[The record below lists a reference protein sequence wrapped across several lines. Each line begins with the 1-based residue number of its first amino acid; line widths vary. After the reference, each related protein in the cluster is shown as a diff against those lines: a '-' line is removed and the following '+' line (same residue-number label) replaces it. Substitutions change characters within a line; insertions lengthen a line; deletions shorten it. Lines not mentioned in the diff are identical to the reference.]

1 MKLTASPFDPQTGE
15 LLPVYRDA
23 YLRGDLS
30 KASARA
36 VEEYLR
42 RDADQAHDT
51 LTRWHQI
58 QNEAEEAAPS
68 WVRRQI
74 LHIQA
79 EPLRFR
85 RRATSLVAGAAL
97 VGGMVFA
104 GTNLPNNSLPT
115 DNLPTADATAELV
128 APATE
133 AASAIRMVTLKGR
146 ILDKS
151 GKPLIGATVLQKGTR
166 FGVSTDANGNYTMRV
181 PAGQQTLVYGYGGY
195 QDQELQ
201 VQNAAPTDVTLTPR
215 SKQRRWL
222 FF

>member
-1 MKLTASPFDPQTGE
+1 M
-15 LLPVYRDA
+15 YRDA

-58 QNEAEEAAPS
+58 QNEAQEAAPS

-79 EPLRFR
+79 EPQRFR
-85 RRATSLVAGAAL
+85 RRAAGLVTCAAL

-104 GTNLPNNSLPT
+104 GTNLPNNNLPT
-115 DNLPTADATAELV
+115 DNLPMVETTDLTL
-128 APATE
+128 APAAE
-133 AASAIRMVTLKGR
+133 AASAIRMVTVKGR
-146 ILDKS
+146 IMGHD
-151 GKPLIGATVLQKGTR
+151 GQPLVGATVLQKGTR
-166 FGVSTDANGNYTMRV
+166 FGVSTDASGTYTMRV

-201 VQNAAPTDVTLTPR
+201 VQNSAQANVTLTPR
-215 SKQRRWL
+215 AKQRRW
-222 FF
+222 FIF